1 MEEHNRNTVPL
12 YAARLSDLT
21 HASEV
26 TVTCRCG
33 HVAAVSVESLW
44 NRLPL
49 WMKVTDLPEWLRCRS
64 CDARGSVEVDAR
76 EALGYGQANGG
87 ALSQA

>member
-1 MEEHNRNTVPL
+1 MEEHNKNPVPL
-12 YAARLSDLT
+12 YAARLSDLV

-33 HVAAVSVESLW
+33 HVATVSVESLW
-44 NRLPL
+44 KRLPMWTKL
-49 WMKVTDLPEWLRCRS
+49 ADLPGRLRCRG

-76 EALGYGQANGG
+76 GALGYNQRT
-87 ALSQA
+87 